1 MALDI
6 EAIAEA
12 DGLELV
18 LGQLARQ
25 KAARLVPEFGYALV
39 YESLVE
45 LIVLVHAVDYRLHR
59 RMTINTLWLG
69 IPRWRL

>member
-6 EAIAEA
+6 EAVAQAQE
-12 DGLELV
+12 LELI

-25 KAARLVPEFGYALV
+25 KAARLVPELGYALV

-45 LIVLVHAVDYRLHR
+45 LIVLVHALDY
-59 RMTINTLWLG
+59 G
-69 IPRWRL
+69 ACPRPP